1 MSKQK
6 PGDDQHSK
14 LSHEKLAETK
24 LTLERLRSHQTPL
37 VPKTFNAPFLG
48 GPHPFMSSRSR
59 EESDRAQADQLIAP
73 PAPKRSPPVMD
84 LAEVIGQQQVDSI
97 AASGQIVFHTVGD
110 TGFGGRE
117 DLQEVAEIMAMDFHR
132 PNPADHPAFFLHL
145 GDVVYNHQ
153 YHDPESK
160 KGMYDPQFYVPY
172 RDYPGKIVA
181 IPGNHDCNPQ
191 EDPHSIQAF
200 EDNFC
205 VDPPASQQALDRVL
219 GVPKRTPMFQP
230 GVYYCL
236 DAPFVNIIALF
247 SNGGETE
254 GEIRGGVVGEEQW
267 NFLVAQLAAIKK
279 EATPDTRKALLVAVH
294 HPPFSGGGHS
304 GSGHMLSDLDAAF
317 KEAKMAPDAILSGH
331 AHNYQRFTRAF
342 TFQGKPMQVP
352 FIVAGNGGHG
362 IVPVKLTRNRQP
374 VSLPVTSGDHTLRQ
388 YFNGFGHLLVT
399 VTQRVLTIDLIGT
412 KTNTD
417 IPVDSV
423 TVDLASNTITNETDP
438 FDHPALGEDRS
449 HV

>member
-294 HPPFSGGGHS
+294 HPP
-304 GSGHMLSDLDAAF
+304 LAA
-317 KEAKMAPDAILSGH
+317 A
-331 AHNYQRFTRAF
+331 
-342 TFQGKPMQVP
+342 V
-352 FIVAGNGGHG
+352 
-362 IVPVKLTRNRQP
+362 
-374 VSLPVTSGDHTLRQ
+374 
-388 YFNGFGHLLVT
+388 
-399 VTQRVLTIDLIGT
+399 
-412 KTNTD
+412 
-417 IPVDSV
+417 IPAAA
-423 TVDLASNTITNETDP
+423 TC
-438 FDHPALGEDRS
+438 
-449 HV
+449 